1 MKRLTSLLLLILS
14 ALSLTQAQNIGYEVI
29 RTQESPGY
37 FALRVYPG
45 DQLPPLEVETV
56 FVENFTSKAER
67 KQYKL
72 LSQAILNSGTQV
84 ISSTQAA
91 LLVDSPNYRLV
102 LLGGPAQN
110 RWLQFKANTN
120 SDIIKKFEDF
130 SQTKL
135 GPVYL
140 SGLKADFG
148 GNIEQV
154 RPEEAPYLDESS
166 VYFVGKFDRPIKTR
180 VSLSGETND
189 LVVQADGVMDLTTFT
204 PHQASGVLPQ
214 LWKDLNPTTVAE
226 GWNIKKIITNS
237 FPILLA
243 LIGLAIMWL
252 ASRPSKLR
260 TGMADQ
266 LTDEFWRTPIEET
279 PLYQAWEKSFPWE
292 LSDKE
297 LKLAQ

>member
-252 ASRPSKLR
+252 ASRPSKC
-260 TGMADQ
+260 
-266 LTDEFWRTPIEET
+266 
-279 PLYQAWEKSFPWE
+279 FPWE